1 MRRGNLPDGRHDK
14 VIWKRSRDG
23 SNSETWWRRTTA
35 TLLGVS
41 FGSYRRCCRD
51 VLKGCSGYVPMRR
64 LGDVPLR
71 FRWVLHLKLVW
82 YVVETNWWE
91 VVITSH
97 ETSSRHT
104 NKSLWRLPLWRIG
117 DVLGVSFGTYLQ
129 RRWDV
134 QRDVVTTSPQRLVAG
149 WVITY
154 FERHISITL
163 WSFSR

>member
-51 VLKGCSGYVPMRR
+51 VLKGCSGYLPLRH

-117 DVLGVSFGTYLQ
+117 DDPLRRCWVFHLGHTCNVAGTYRETLL
-129 RRWDV
+129 
-134 QRDVVTTSPQRLVAG
+134 RL
-149 WVITY
+149 
-154 FERHISITL
+154 RHNVL
-163 WSFSR
+163 LPVG